1 MTIKQ
6 AFTGTAAVT
15 VVFLSTAV
23 ALAQTPEAWPYAR
36 RQAPPPRPTSDFLQP
51 ELPVTSWDP
60 LRFAV
65 AVEGQAR
72 WPQNDAAKRL
82 AGTRSPTSG
91 GVTAQAEI
99 FRPTNKAAVRVDL
112 GWTTLSVLNAQDSA
126 NNGTSNERLKTNVI
140 SLGLSARYAVLPW
153 LSPYARLAGG
163 VGWDKLQVG
172 DGSGAMHDRQSF
184 GQGSAG
190 AGIMVRSPGLRF
202 WQSASAPFLGLVA
215 QIEGGYTVASGSD
228 FALQSSPSGSGQG
241 TIPTTT
247 VALGHV
253 DRSAPYVRFMAGV
266 AF

>member
-1 MTIKQ
+1 MKN
-6 AFTGTAAVT
+6 AFSCTATVT
-15 VVFLSTAV
+15 ALVLSSAA
-23 ALAQTPEAWPYAR
+23 ALAQTPETWPYAR
-36 RQAPPPRPTSDFLQP
+36 LQAPPHRPTSDSLQP

-60 LRFAV
+60 LRFAL
-65 AVEGQAR
+65 AIEGQTR

-91 GVTAQAEI
+91 GLTAQAEI
-99 FRPTNKAAVRVDL
+99 FRPTNKSAVRVDL
-112 GWTTLSVLNAQDSA
+112 GWTTYSVLNAQDDA
-126 NNGTSNERLKTNVI
+126 NNATSNERLKTNVI
-140 SLGLSARYAVLPW
+140 TAGLSARYAVFPW

-163 VGWDKLQVG
+163 IGWDKLQVG
-172 DGSGAMHDRQSF
+172 EDAGALHDRQTF

-202 WQSASAPFLGLVA
+202 WQSLSAPFVGLVA

-228 FALQSSPSGSGQG
+228 FALQSSPSGSGKA

-253 DRSAPYVRFMAGV
+253 DRNAPYLRVMAGV
-266 AF
+266 GF